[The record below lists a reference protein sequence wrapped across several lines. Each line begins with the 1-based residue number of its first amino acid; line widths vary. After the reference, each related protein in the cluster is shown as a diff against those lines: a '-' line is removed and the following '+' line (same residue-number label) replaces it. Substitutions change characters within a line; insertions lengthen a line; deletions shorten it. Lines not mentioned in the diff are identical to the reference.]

1 MIKRIALVV
10 VILSLSLAASA
21 SAAEP
26 GSVEGLLVN
35 GTEGGSS
42 VADLDVTL
50 KIHLNG
56 AEAGSTTTKTDAE
69 GYFIFDGL
77 STEPGYRYYVTL
89 AFQEADYYSNWLSF
103 DEGETTK
110 STVVVVYD
118 STTSDEAIKIT
129 TDHTAIFAGEGS
141 LLVDEWVEFN
151 NEADLTYIGSR
162 VANTEGDKETLRF
175 SLPEGATE
183 LQPISGL
190 MEGYLYSSEDGF
202 IDTMPVLPGAK
213 LIIYSY
219 EIDYSSGTYE
229 FSKRVNYPTASF
241 ILIVQ
246 GEGTKVT
253 SDRLTVGESVV
264 DAEGI
269 WFNYL
274 SGQELASGD
283 VLTIH
288 LSGLPGTDNQNTVI
302 WVILALVV
310 LGAGFGFSY
319 LLRKKRLQPVS
330 PEDSLDQRR
339 QRSLAELAQ
348 LDDDFAAG
356 KIQEESYRKLREVKK
371 SQLAELMQRP
381 KDKSGSG

>member
-1 MIKRIALVV
+1 M
-10 VILSLSLAASA
+10 SLSLAAPA

-26 GSVEGLLVN
+26 GSVEGLVVN

-42 VADLDVTL
+42 VSNQDITL
-50 KIHLNG
+50 KTYLDNT
-56 AEAGSTTTKTDAE
+56 EVDSTDAKTDAD
-69 GYFIFDGL
+69 GHFIFVGL
-77 STEPGYRYYVTL
+77 SAEPGYSYQVTL
-89 AFQEADYYSNWLSF
+89 AFQGADYYSEGLSF
-103 DEGETTK
+103 AEGETTK
-110 STVVVVYD
+110 STVVTVYD
-118 STTSDEAIKIT
+118 STASDEAIQVA
-129 TDHTAIFAGEGS
+129 TAHIVILVGQTS
-141 LLVDEWVEFN
+141 LLVEEYLLFN

-162 VANTEGDKETLRF
+162 VVNTEGDKETLRF
-175 SLPEGATE
+175 SLPNGATE
-183 LQPISGL
+183 LRPVSGL

-202 IDTMPVLPGAK
+202 VDTMPVLPGAK

-253 SDRLTVGESVV
+253 SDRLTVGEPVV

-274 SGQELASGD
+274 SGQALASGD
-283 VLTIH
+283 ILDIH
-288 LSGLPGTDNQNTVI
+288 LSVLPETDNQNIVI
-302 WVILALVV
+302 WVTLALVV

-330 PEDSLDQRR
+330 PEGSLSQGR
-339 QRSLAELAQ
+339 QRLLVELAQ
-348 LDDDFAAG
+348 LDDDFEAG
-356 KIQEESYRKLREVKK
+356 KIVEENYHRLRKVKK
-371 SQLAELMQRP
+371 SQLAELMQSP
-381 KDKSGSG
+381 KEKSGNG